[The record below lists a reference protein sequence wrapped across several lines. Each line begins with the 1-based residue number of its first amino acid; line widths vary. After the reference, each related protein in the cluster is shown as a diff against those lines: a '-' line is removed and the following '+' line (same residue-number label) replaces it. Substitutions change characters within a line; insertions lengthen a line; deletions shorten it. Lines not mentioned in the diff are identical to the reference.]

1 MIKFFRRIRQSLLS
15 ENPRERHAGK
25 FSRYLLYAIG
35 EIVLVVIGI
44 LIALQINEWNDVKK
58 AKKAEIGVLQDLK
71 EEFKSNQK
79 ELFLQKEVV
88 SKAFDANNKL
98 MSLFNKEKS
107 YLLSKNIDSLIFFS
121 VEFDRYSPTE
131 NVLQDLLQSGRL
143 ALVSNDSLRSL
154 LFDWTRVLK
163 VAEER
168 YIDCNSKLDNEITV
182 YLSRKYVFKDVDQY
196 GNLKWKNKSEFK
208 IDKTAVFSDMV
219 YENLTDDFMYRLDRY
234 LLELKKLETIINK
247 IQEQIHD

>member
-1 MIKFFRRIRQSLLS
+1 MIKFFRKIRQKLLA
-15 ENPRERHAGK
+15 ENR
-25 FSRYLLYAIG
+25 FSKYLIYAIG
-35 EIVLVVIGI
+35 EIILVVIGI
-44 LIALQINEWNDVKK
+44 LIALQINEWNDEKK
-58 AKKAEIGVLQDLK
+58 AKKAEVGVLQDLK
-71 EEFKSNQK
+71 KEFKSNQK
-79 ELFLQKEVV
+79 ELLLQKEVV
-88 SKAFDANNKL
+88 TKAFDANKKL

-107 YLLSKNIDSLIFFS
+107 YVISKNIDSLIFFS

-143 ALVSNDSLRSL
+143 SLVSNDSLRNL

-196 GNLKWKNKSEFK
+196 GNLKWKNKSEFEL
-208 IDKTAVFSDMV
+208 DKTVIFYDVV
-219 YENLTDDFMYRLDRY
+219 YENLADDFMYRLDRY
-234 LLELKKLETIINK
+234 LIELEKLDGIIRK
-247 IQEQIHD
+247 IQEQIP